1 MGTHRRR
8 SQRNAQ
14 KAAAAAGASE
24 GTGAVE
30 TRQSQTD
37 ITSAESVTNGAAP
50 RSAHYLKPDRQE
62 VLAAI
67 ESLYADQL
75 KPFGRIL
82 RKRIAEN
89 ATGIPICDIYK
100 SSSCGSRQLPNV
112 DITHLKAVCDS
123 CSSIVVQSEEGGDW
137 SAALCD
143 RPSNFVDI
151 YSPEDAFS
159 PELWAQLDA
168 YCESLHG
175 PDMMLPGG
183 RYACAQA
190 FVGRRLHFLS
200 SFSLGQVCHIVQIS
214 ISNRKILGYCNGAIV
229 PYSQSLSMMKERC
242 AERQQACAGVGNQQG
257 DEAAAPMPA
266 ASLEVARKY
275 LFEILQTAGQSQ
287 AGPAAVPLSN
297 IKRLFRMRYQTEL
310 SETLLGHS
318 RLSDLL
324 QDERFSDLCSLQL
337 QKSGYV
343 VVPRSEFQGNLATIS
358 LAESLQ
364 LSSPRGDVHATCGPL
379 LKPKSGAGAP
389 GAHRG
394 QVHGDVGGG
403 RAVAFGC
410 TAEEPLRREWC
421 VDEASL
427 SDPSGMASEKR
438 NGEPQ
443 RVQFCPDEPLCLD
456 ASLVIGS
463 ALEALSSPLLPL
475 TTPLPSPGV
484 PPSAT
489 VRKWSAWTGSCE
501 AEPCL
506 PVRSAV
512 ADSTTVDAASPQP
525 ELPMPCRIEFCK
537 DEPLCLE
544 DAGLFLDAGAVRSVL
559 SSPPTPLRSPG
570 EPTST
575 TVRSWSD
582 KPRRVEFC
590 KDEPLCLE
598 DAGWSVSGSMPTPLL
613 SPGVPASATVR
624 KWARGRTSTEDSRWQ
639 LSPSAAAPATRFA
652 WPTLPPCLGAAGT
665 APLAPPTALL
675 APPAPI
681 LTSDR
686 GFQQSAAVADD
697 ANGHE
702 EGLITPRWPRQ
713 VFSDKGWADSIVQNT
728 FIHAKLPPPT
738 PVDARHRSHSV
749 PKDAGSRK
757 RRESAGGMPSEAPS
771 DGQLGELLQASLAR
785 APQQADPA
793 GDTRHL
799 RFCPD
804 EPLVFDS
811 AGTGPDTGLTF
822 QSPHGS
828 CLPLTVRNTFLH
840 SAPLPPTPAPGT
852 EQRSKSVPAK
862 ARHTADGALTPSG
875 VDTRHASRQ
884 SPGGRRPADANAS
897 PAFVP
902 LSPALAQCA
911 LADGRSKP
919 KAAAT
924 TVLAA
929 AVAHRIVRFA

>member
-14 KAAAAAGASE
+14 KAASVAGTAE

-30 TRQSQTD
+30 IRQSQTD
-37 ITSAESVTNGAAP
+37 ISAESVTAGAAP
-50 RSAHYLKPDRQE
+50 RSAHYLKPDRLE

-82 RKRIAEN
+82 RKRIAEH
-89 ATGIPICDIYK
+89 ATGIPVCDIYK
-100 SSSCGSRQLPNV
+100 SSTCGSRQLPNV
-112 DITHLKAVCDS
+112 DIAHLKAVCDS

-137 SAALCD
+137 SAALCG
-143 RPSNFVDI
+143 RPSAFVDI

-159 PELWAQLDA
+159 PELWAHLDA
-168 YCESLHG
+168 YCESLRG

-190 FVGRRLHFLS
+190 FVGRRLDFLAA
-200 SFSLGQVCHIVQIS
+200 FSLGQVCHIVQIS
-214 ISNRKILGYCNGAIV
+214 ISHRKILGYCNGAIV
-229 PYSQSLSMMKERC
+229 PYSHSLSMMKERC
-242 AERQQACAGVGNQQG
+242 AKSQQACAGVGSLQG

-275 LFEILQTAGQSQ
+275 LCEILQTAGHSQ

-324 QDERFSDLCSLQL
+324 QDERFRDLCSLQL

-343 VVPRSEFQGNLATIS
+343 VVPRSELSEKMATIS

-364 LSSPRGDVHATCGPL
+364 LSSPGGNVDATYGTLPQPKPVVAAHCRQANSATGP
-379 LKPKSGAGAP
+379 
-389 GAHRG
+389 
-394 QVHGDVGGG
+394 
-403 RAVAFGC
+403 VAFGC

-421 VDEASL
+421 VDEAL
-427 SDPSGMASEKR
+427 QCDTTYTFSDRR

-456 ASLVIGS
+456 ASLMM
-463 ALEALSSPLLPL
+463 EALSSPLLALP
-475 TTPLPSPGV
+475 TPEPSPGV

-489 VRKWSAWTGSCE
+489 VRKWSAWSGSCE
-501 AEPCL
+501 EDLCM
-506 PVRSAV
+506 PVGGPV
-512 ADSTTVDAASPQP
+512 TDSTMVEASSPQP

-544 DAGLFLDAGAVRSVL
+544 DAGLFFDGGAMRPLS

-624 KWARGRTSTEDSRWQ
+624 RWARGPASTEDGWRPV
-639 LSPSAAAPATRFA
+639 SPAVTEPATLFA
-652 WPTLPPCLGAAGT
+652 WPTVPPCLDTAGT
-665 APLAPPTALL
+665 VPPAPPASFL

-681 LTSDR
+681 LSVDR
-686 GFQQSAAVADD
+686 GFPGSAAAADE

-702 EGLITPRWPRQ
+702 DPLITPRWPLQ
-713 VFSDKGWADSIVQNT
+713 VFEMPTLSDKGWANSIVQNT

-749 PKDAGSRK
+749 PKDAGSINK
-757 RRESAGGMPSEAPS
+757 RESAVGMPSETPG

-785 APQQADPA
+785 APQQADPM
-793 GDTRHL
+793 GDARQL
-799 RFCPD
+799 GFCPD
-804 EPLVFDS
+804 EPLLFDG
-811 AGTGPDTGLTF
+811 AGTDPETGLTF
-822 QSPHGS
+822 RSPHGG

-852 EQRSKSVPAK
+852 EHRSKSVPAK
-862 ARHTADGALTPSG
+862 ARHMADEAVISSGADTKRASG
-875 VDTRHASRQ
+875 Q
-884 SPGGRRPADANAS
+884 SPGGQRPTDASAF

-911 LADGRSKP
+911 LADGHSKT
-919 KAAAT
+919 KAASATALVAAAT
-924 TVLAA
+924 
-929 AVAHRIVRFA
+929 HRIVRFA

>member
-1 MGTHRRR
+1 MGTHKRR

-14 KAAAAAGASE
+14 KTAAAVGASE
-24 GTGAVE
+24 GTGAVDI
-30 TRQSQTD
+30 RQSQID
-37 ITSAESVTNGAAP
+37 VSLAESATTGAAP
-50 RSAHYLKPDRQE
+50 RSANYLKPDRLE

-67 ESLYADQL
+67 ESLYVDQL

-82 RKRIAEN
+82 RKRIAEH

-100 SSSCGSRQLPNV
+100 STSCGSRQLPNV

-123 CSSIVVQSEEGGDW
+123 CSSIAVQSEEGGDW

-159 PELWAQLDA
+159 LEFWGHLNS
-168 YCESLHG
+168 YCESLSG

-190 FVGRRLHFLS
+190 FVGRKLDFLAV
-200 SFSLGQVCHIVQIS
+200 FSLGQVCHIVQIS
-214 ISNRKILGYCNGAIV
+214 ISHRKILGYCNGAIV
-229 PYSQSLSMMKERC
+229 PYSRSLSMMKERC
-242 AERQQACAGVGNQQG
+242 AERQQACAGVGCQQG
-257 DEAAAPMPA
+257 DEVAAPIPA

-275 LFEILQTAGQSQ
+275 LHEILQTAGQSQ

-324 QDERFSDLCSLQL
+324 QDERFRDLCSLQL

-343 VVPRSEFQGNLATIS
+343 VVPRSELSGNLATIS
-358 LAESLQ
+358 LAQSLQ
-364 LSSPRGDVHATCGPL
+364 LSGSGGDVDAAHGALPQPKLVMAAPCGQLNDAMGP
-379 LKPKSGAGAP
+379 
-389 GAHRG
+389 
-394 QVHGDVGGG
+394 
-403 RAVAFGC
+403 VAFGC

-421 VDEASL
+421 VDEGLQCDASC
-427 SDPSGMASEKR
+427 AVFEKR
-438 NGEPQ
+438 NGETQ

-456 ASLVIGS
+456 ASLVM
-463 ALEALSSPLLPL
+463 EALSSPLLPL
-475 TTPLPSPGV
+475 PTPLPSPGV

-501 AEPCL
+501 EDLCL
-506 PVRSAV
+506 PVGGMV
-512 ADSTTVDAASPQP
+512 ADSMTVGISSPQP
-525 ELPMPCRIEFCK
+525 DLPMPCRIEFCK

-544 DAGLFLDAGAVRSVL
+544 DAGLFLDGGAMRPVL

-598 DAGWSVSGSMPTPLL
+598 DAGWSIPGSMPTPLL

-624 KWARGRTSTEDSRWQ
+624 RWARGPVSTEDGWRQ
-639 LSPSAAAPATRFA
+639 LSPPAAAPATLFQ
-652 WPTLPPCLGAAGT
+652 WPTLPPCLDAAGT
-665 APLAPPTALL
+665 VPLAPPAAFL
-675 APPAPI
+675 APPAPT
-681 LTSDR
+681 LAV
-686 GFQQSAAVADD
+686 GEEFPGSALVSADT
-697 ANGHE
+697 NGHE
-702 EGLITPRWPRQ
+702 DRLITPRWPPQ
-713 VFSDKGWADSIVQNT
+713 VFELPTLSDRGWADSIVQNT

-749 PKDAGSRK
+749 PTDSGSR
-757 RRESAGGMPSEAPS
+757 RMRESVGSMPNESTG

-785 APQQADPA
+785 APQHADPM
-793 GDTRHL
+793 GDARRL
-799 RFCPD
+799 SFCPD
-804 EPLVFDS
+804 EPLWFDNS
-811 AGTGPDTGLTF
+811 GTETALTCR
-822 QSPHGS
+822 SPHGG

-852 EQRSKSVPAK
+852 EHRSKSVPAK
-862 ARHTADGALTPSG
+862 TQHT
-875 VDTRHASRQ
+875 VDEAVAPRDTDARHASCQ
-884 SPGGRRPADANAS
+884 SPGGQRPIDASAF

-919 KAAAT
+919 KAAAAT
-924 TVLAA
+924 TLAA
-929 AVAHRIVRFA
+929 AAAHRIVRFA